1 MDRSGR
7 SSENVR
13 YVAHPL
19 RRAGVVILGMLLL
32 WRERH
37 RQRRELMMLLYD
49 IDLRDTGLSRD
60 LIAHEGLKW
69 PWQKWHPQLHAF
81 ETAARVRVGLYPT
94 AVTAKR

>member
-1 MDRSGR
+1 
-7 SSENVR
+7 
-13 YVAHPL
+13 
-19 RRAGVVILGMLLL
+19 
-32 WRERH
+32 
-37 RQRRELMMLLYD
+37 MLLYD